1 MRFKFADSST
11 ISESMLYVMI
21 DNYTFSILQIL
32 KTLST
37 KKLKDTLS
45 LIARLV
51 AGPTGLSVPLPV
63 EKAFL

>member
-1 MRFKFADSST
+1 MNVHDRNSYT
-11 ISESMLYVMI
+11 YSM
-21 DNYTFSILQIL
+21 LQIL

-51 AGPTGLSVPLPV
+51 VGPTGLSVPLPA
-63 EKAFL
+63 EKGFL